1 MRTKTL
7 IVTLMALFLAPLIL
21 RAQDRPPLPPSQAP
35 DKPQPQGE
43 QPRPAPLVI
52 RRNAAVGTW
61 IADEV
66 AYAPWTITLAVD
78 EGKVTGTVSQSS
90 TDFMHQRHTDITG
103 PVEIYDGFV
112 ERDVVSFKCN
122 SPDGGDRTMLFTGK
136 IEGNEIDFTRQ
147 VKLRPGGNPGDDG
160 IFGLAGA
167 AHFTA
172 TRAQQAREPQPS
184 DPQPSGSQPP
194 NAQPPDRQPSKPAS
208 EPAPPDPSPKKPEK
222 DSASSSSRSGAQPTG
237 ASEPNYDPFHAAQDM
252 EVGKF
257 YMHKGDSDAAIDR
270 FKHAITMTPNF
281 AEPRMYLGELY
292 EKKGDTAQAIRYYKE
307 FLQILP
313 QGPDSNRIRKRLE
326 KLTKG

>member
-1 MRTKTL
+1 MRTKL
-7 IVTLMALFLAPLIL
+7 LMAMLMALVIAPLVT
-21 RAQDRPPLPPSQAP
+21 RAQDQQDPPSSQAP
-35 DKPQPQGE
+35 DKPQPQAE
-43 QPRPAPLVI
+43 QPRPAPLVV
-52 RRNAAVGTW
+52 RHSPAVGTW
-61 IADEV
+61 KSGDV

-78 EGKVTGTVSQSS
+78 EGKVTGTVSQGS
-90 TDFMHQRHTDITG
+90 TDFIRQRHTDLTG

-112 ERDVVSFKCN
+112 ERDTVSFKCN

-136 IEGNEIDFTRQ
+136 IDGNEIVFTRE

-160 IFGLAGA
+160 VFGLAGA

-184 DPQPSGSQPP
+184 DSQPSGSR
-194 NAQPPDRQPSKPAS
+194 PPDRQPAKAAP
-208 EPAPPDPSPKKPEK
+208 EPAPDPSPKKPAK
-222 DSASSSSRSGAQPTG
+222 DAASSSSPSGATD
-237 ASEPNYDPFHAAQDM
+237 ANYDPFHAAQDM

-270 FKHAITMTPNF
+270 FKHAITLKPNF
-281 AEPRMYLGELY
+281 AEPRMLLGEIY

-313 QGPDSNRIRKRLE
+313 QGPDSNRVRKRLE

>member
-1 MRTKTL
+1 MQTKTL
-7 IVTLMALFLAPLIL
+7 IATLMALILAPLVL
-21 RAQDRPPLPPSQAP
+21 SAQDRPAPSQLP
-35 DKPQPQGE
+35 DKPQPQAE

-52 RRNAAVGTW
+52 RRSPAVGTW
-61 IADEV
+61 RADDV
-66 AYAPWTITLAVD
+66 SYSPWTITLAVD

-90 TDFMHQRHTDITG
+90 TDFMHQRHTDATG

-112 ERDVVSFKCN
+112 ERDIVSFKCN

-136 IEGNEIDFTRQ
+136 IDGNEITFTRE

-167 AHFTA
+167 THFTA
-172 TRAQQAREPQPS
+172 TRAQQARELPPS
-184 DPQPSGSQPP
+184 DPQPSSS
-194 NAQPPDRQPSKPAS
+194 QPPDRQPSKPAP
-208 EPAPPDPSPKKPEK
+208 EPPPADASPKQPAK
-222 DSASSSSRSGAQPTG
+222 DAASSSSPTG
-237 ASEPNYDPFHAAQDM
+237 TSDANYDPFHAAQDM
-252 EVGKF
+252 DVGKF

-270 FKHAITMTPNF
+270 FKHAITMKPNF

-292 EKKGDTAQAIRYYKE
+292 ERKGDTAQAIRYYKE

-313 QGPDSNRIRKRLE
+313 QGPDSNRVRKRLE